1 MTAPAGRLIM
11 SRTRLPVT
19 TLTVFAITA
28 AATTL
33 QYFFPLLP
41 LLERRPGTLAA
52 HEYWRL
58 ITPIFLHAE
67 GWRQIVFDFSALLII
82 GAIVERIFGGRRWLV
97 LYFAAGVAGEL
108 AGLAWK
114 PQGAGSSVA
123 ICGLLG
129 ALGAWL
135 LRNPRPMQSRF
146 GGIVILVGAVIL
158 TALRD
163 LHGPPLLV
171 GIVIGWAMLRQDA
184 RKLAAAPN

>member
-1 MTAPAGRLIM
+1 MIAARAHLNM
-11 SRTRLPVT
+11 SRSRLPAT
-19 TLTVFAITA
+19 TASIFAITA

-41 LLERRPGTLAA
+41 LFERQPDALAR

-58 ITPIFLHAE
+58 ITPIFFHRE
-67 GWRQIVFDFSALLII
+67 GWRQIMFDFSALAVV
-82 GAIVERIFGGRRWLV
+82 GTFVECICGGRRWLV
-97 LYFAAGVAGEL
+97 LYFAAGVSGEIAGF
-108 AGLAWK
+108 AWK
-114 PQGAGSSVA
+114 PLGAGSSVA

-129 ALGAWL
+129 ALAAWL

-171 GIVIGWAMLRQDA
+171 GIVLGWGMLQRDA
-184 RKLAAAPN
+184 QGSTVPAR

>member
-1 MTAPAGRLIM
+1 MIAARAHLNM
-11 SRTRLPVT
+11 SRSRLPVT
-19 TLTVFAITA
+19 TASIFAITA

-41 LLERRPGTLAA
+41 LFERQPDALAR

-58 ITPIFLHAE
+58 ITPIFFHRE
-67 GWRQIVFDFSALLII
+67 GWRQIMFDFSALAVV
-82 GAIVERIFGGRRWLV
+82 GTFVERIFGGRRWLV
-97 LYFAAGVAGEL
+97 LYFAAGVSGEIAGF
-108 AGLAWK
+108 AWK
-114 PQGAGSSVA
+114 PLGAGSSVA

-129 ALGAWL
+129 ALAAWL

-171 GIVIGWAMLRQDA
+171 GIVLGWGMLQRDA
-184 RKLAAAPN
+184 QGSTVPAR

>member
-1 MTAPAGRLIM
+1 MIAVRAHLNMP
-11 SRTRLPVT
+11 RTRLPVT
-19 TLTVFAITA
+19 TVTVFAITA

-41 LLERRPGTLAA
+41 LFERQPGALAA

-58 ITPIFLHAE
+58 ITPIFLHRE
-67 GWRQIVFDFSALLII
+67 GWRQIVFDFSALAII
-82 GAIVERIFGGRRWLV
+82 GVIVERIFGGRRWLV
-97 LYFAAGVAGEL
+97 LYFAAGVTGEL

-114 PQGAGSSVA
+114 PLGAGSSVA

-129 ALGAWL
+129 ALAAWL

-146 GGIVILVGAVIL
+146 GGIVILVGAVVL

-171 GIVIGWAMLRQDA
+171 GIGLGWAMLRQDA
-184 RKLAAAPN
+184 RKSSAAAT

>member
-1 MTAPAGRLIM
+1 M
-11 SRTRLPVT
+11 SRSRLPVT
-19 TLTVFAITA
+19 TASIFAITA

-33 QYFFPLLP
+33 QYFLPLLP
-41 LLERRPGTLAA
+41 LFERQPDALAR

-58 ITPIFLHAE
+58 ITPIFFQRE
-67 GWRQIVFDFSALLII
+67 GWRQIMFDFSALAVV
-82 GAIVERIFGGRRWLV
+82 GTFVECICGGRRWLV
-97 LYFAAGVAGEL
+97 LYFAAGVSGEIAGF
-108 AGLAWK
+108 AWK
-114 PQGAGSSVA
+114 PLGAGSSVA

-129 ALGAWL
+129 ALAAWL

-171 GIVIGWAMLRQDA
+171 GIVLGWGMLQRDA
-184 RKLAAAPN
+184 QGSTVPAR

>member
-1 MTAPAGRLIM
+1 MTAPAAHLNM

-19 TLTVFAITA
+19 TVTVFAITA

-41 LLERRPGTLAA
+41 LFERQPGALAA

-58 ITPIFLHAE
+58 ITPIFFHRE
-67 GWRQIVFDFSALLII
+67 GWRQIVFDFTALAII

-97 LYFAAGVAGEL
+97 LYFAAGVTGEL
-108 AGLAWK
+108 AGFAWK
-114 PQGAGSSVA
+114 PLGAGSSVA

-129 ALGAWL
+129 ALAAWL

-146 GGIVILVGAVIL
+146 GGMVILVGAVIL

-163 LHGPPLLV
+163 LHGPPILV
-171 GIVIGWAMLRQDA
+171 GIALGWAMLQRDA
-184 RKLAAAPN
+184 RESSAATT

>member
-1 MTAPAGRLIM
+1 M